1 MRVQQVE
8 KCVERM
14 IVQVENAAALEERM
28 AVTTA
33 RCAAMEYTKEKD
45 AYEKAAV
52 EYTTQR
58 NAALAPRDAGCSADD
73 ANTITKVPLR
83 RSRRKRSRVLKFWL
97 GEHREHIAIADE
109 LIDVVSDLSGD
120 EVSEALK
127 NEASG
132 GPPGEPSEDEDGTEA
147 VGMCSI
153 CQYHCLAHETDWGR
167 VPCCGSCFHRHCIL
181 SWLRHVDGEVTKH
194 CSDKMAKTCPI
205 CKKPLSSSTKRV
217 LNE

>member
-1 MRVQQVE
+1 
-8 KCVERM
+8 M

-147 VGMCSI
+147 VGM
-153 CQYHCLAHETDWGR
+153 
-167 VPCCGSCFHRHCIL
+167 
-181 SWLRHVDGEVTKH
+181 
-194 CSDKMAKTCPI
+194 
-205 CKKPLSSSTKRV
+205 
-217 LNE
+217 